1 MEQEQTDFRPNTLD
15 DVLTEDTS
23 AAQTATAKPDALIP
37 HEAATDRRQVHGP
50 EPQGM
55 PPWDAFTGETP
66 SGQQD
71 APPASEASD
80 GEEDTEPTVPLAAL
94 QDERRKRQK
103 LAERLSSME
112 QQAAAAARPDPF
124 EDPAGAAEF
133 DRRENAESSFR
144 LRCDMSQEM
153 MRQAHADYDEVES
166 LFVEA
171 AQMNPALA
179 VQLANH
185 PFPARFAYQQGSRF
199 REVLQAGA
207 PQQHTALPESLAE
220 APSASP
226 RQAAKWSG
234 PKPLKQIL
242 G

>member
-23 AAQTATAKPDALIP
+23 AAPTSAADPDAQPP
-37 HEAATDRRQVHGP
+37 HEAAQHSPRQANGALP
-50 EPQGM
+50 DGDAAPG
-55 PPWDAFTGETP
+55 AFTGEDFH
-66 SGQQD
+66 D
-71 APPASEASD
+71 APPASETSD
-80 GEEDTEPTVPLAAL
+80 GADGFEPTVPLAAL
-94 QDERRKRQK
+94 QDERRKRQE

-133 DRRENAESSFR
+133 DRRENEASSFR

-153 MRQAHADYDEVES
+153 MRQAHPDYDEVES

-171 AQMNPALA
+171 AEINPALA

-185 PFPARFAYQQGSRF
+185 PFPARFAYQQGSHLRDLLMA
-199 REVLQAGA
+199 EA
-207 PQQHTALPESLAE
+207 PQRQTALPESLAE

-226 RQAAKWSG
+226 RQAAQWSG

>member
-15 DVLTEDTS
+15 GVLTEDASS
-23 AAQTATAKPDALIP
+23 APARAADPGAHTP
-37 HEAATDRRQVHGP
+37 HEAAHQARQVHGALP
-50 EPQGM
+50 NG
-55 PPWDAFTGETP
+55 DAARDEFTGEHAH
-66 SGQQD
+66 D
-71 APPASEASD
+71 APPASETTNGA
-80 GEEDTEPTVPLAAL
+80 EAPEPTVPLAAL
-94 QDERRKRQK
+94 QDERRKRQE

-133 DRRENAESSFR
+133 DRRESADSAFR

-153 MRQAHADYDEVES
+153 MRQTHADYDEVES
-166 LFVEA
+166 LFVEMA
-171 AQMNPALA
+171 EANPALA
-179 VQLANH
+179 IQLANH
-185 PFPARFAYQQGSRF
+185 PFPARFAYQQGSRV
-199 REVLQAGA
+199 RELLKAGD
-207 PQQHTALPESLAE
+207 PQLHPALPESLAE

>member
-23 AAQTATAKPDALIP
+23 AAPTRAAEPDVRTP
-37 HEAATDRRQVHGP
+37 HEAASQSRQVHGT
-50 EPQGM
+50 EPNGDAAR
-55 PPWDAFTGETP
+55 DAFTGENAY
-66 SGQQD
+66 D
-71 APPASEASD
+71 APPASETSD
-80 GEEDTEPTVPLAAL
+80 GAGDTEPTVPLAAL
-94 QDERRKRQK
+94 QDERRKRQE

-133 DRRENAESSFR
+133 DRRENEESSFR

-185 PFPARFAYQQGSRF
+185 PFPARFAYQQGARF
-199 REVLQAGA
+199 REVLKAGA
-207 PQQHTALPESLAE
+207 PQRQTALPESLAE